1 VKTIRKLFHVTHHAK
16 ELPCDPTPPSRS
28 DSSLVRESDSGVG
41 GGGGEG
47 GTGGGDNGG
56 ARGGARQRQGRGR
69 PKSMLGIGAV
79 GGGAAS
85 VTGGQRERLEGA
97 ELKGSGRGR
106 RKDVAEEGGA

>member
-16 ELPCDPTPPSRS
+16 ELPCDPTPPPYRS
-28 DSSLVRESDSGVG
+28 DSSLVGESDSGV

-47 GTGGGDNGG
+47 GTGGGDSGG
-56 ARGGARQRQGRGR
+56 ARGSARQRQGRGR

-79 GGGAAS
+79 EGGAAS
-85 VTGGQRERLEGA
+85 VTGGQRVRLEGA
-97 ELKGSGRGR
+97 EPKGSGRGR

>member
-1 VKTIRKLFHVTHHAK
+1 
-16 ELPCDPTPPSRS
+16 
-28 DSSLVRESDSGVG
+28 
-41 GGGGEG
+41 
-47 GTGGGDNGG
+47 
-56 ARGGARQRQGRGR
+56 
-69 PKSMLGIGAV
+69 MLGIGAV

>member
-1 VKTIRKLFHVTHHAK
+1 MQKSYRATPHPPPGR
-16 ELPCDPTPPSRS
+16 TPPLLGSQ
-28 DSSLVRESDSGVG
+28 VREWG

-97 ELKGSGRGR
+97 ELKGNGRGR